1 MNYSLYTYSDKAC
14 AINAPA
20 RPFVNPYYS
29 LTPHPP
35 HTPPPPSAPRRSY
48 RPIWATI
55 SAITAATSGVWASLS
70 SIGRLTPLERVGW
83 ACGGLI
89 CGVPGALA
97 RFGYLLLYQRGTKVF
112 DATATDEDLEA
123 FCNSP
128 AALAVTSIKIDGNDL
143 ITKRTLRA
151 IGQCFW
157 LTKIEI
163 EGCTKLDG
171 TCMA

>member
-1 MNYSLYTYSDKAC
+1 M
-14 AINAPA
+14 
-20 RPFVNPYYS
+20 
-29 LTPHPP
+29 
-35 HTPPPPSAPRRSY
+35 
-48 RPIWATI
+48 
-55 SAITAATSGVWASLS
+55 SAITAAASGVWTYIKDEFLWGSHVDEYGDHSRGTGLC
-70 SIGRLTPLERVGW
+70 LKDTPPLERVKK

-89 CGVPGALA
+89 CGVPWALA
-97 RFGYLLLYQRGTKVF
+97 GFGHYLFAQRGTKVF

-123 FCNSP
+123 FCSSP